1 MLQTG
6 SNNEVNWLVICVL
19 FNPAPALA
27 DREEHI
33 SGLTG
38 ACLRQKITSDAGP
51 GQARTKGVGFAVA
64 LVGVNV
70 AILQRHS
77 LVYGSP
83 YCVQEGRL
91 AAARCILPH
100 LYPSTFRIQVQIDFA
115 FQLENLFAADGQ
127 HVGRCGAQRARRELL
142 SICDALP
149 NMQHTFNWSLLK
161 ELQMMM
167 HLFNTP
173 TGAPNTAGWPLWQEA
188 NRELPFGR

>member
-6 SNNEVNWLVICVL
+6 FNNEVNWLVICVL
-19 FNPAPALA
+19 YNPAPALA

-38 ACLRQKITSDAGP
+38 ACLRQNITSDAGP

-100 LYPSTFRIQVQIDFA
+100 LYPTAFRSESKFKLISNFK
-115 FQLENLFAADGQ
+115 LENSYAAEGTMWADAA
-127 HVGRCGAQRARRELL
+127 HREPDEH
-142 SICDALP
+142 S
-149 NMQHTFNWSLLK
+149 
-161 ELQMMM
+161 
-167 HLFNTP
+167 
-173 TGAPNTAGWPLWQEA
+173 
-188 NRELPFGR
+188 